1 MSNGQENIPRTEIEA
16 FGEFGL
22 IDLLTKNI
30 KLKNKSTIAGVG
42 DDTAVLEKDKE
53 KYQLVTTDLLV
64 EGVHFDMSYTPLKHL
79 GYKAAV
85 VNFSDIYAMNGT
97 PRQLVIGMSVSN
109 RFSVEAIEEIYS
121 GIYLACEMYDVD
133 VVGGDTTASPGSLF
147 LSITAIG
154 EVKKEDITYRKG
166 AAEGDLVCVS
176 GDLGAAYMGLL
187 ILEREKK
194 AYEANPNVQPD
205 LSGHDYILE
214 RQLKPEA
221 RKDIVE
227 LLKKE
232 NIRPTSM
239 IDISDGLA
247 SDMLHIC
254 EHTGLGVHL
263 YEEKLPID
271 LATVNVA
278 DEFEILPSVA
288 ALNGG
293 EDYEL
298 LFTVK
303 LDDHEKIKNQKNIRI
318 IGHMTD
324 ISNGRYLVS
333 NDGNLVALKAQGWD
347 ALKKDKGESP
357 GNSQKS

>member
-1 MSNGQENIPRTEIEA
+1 MSKEEKIPRTEIEA

-30 KLKNKSTIAGVG
+30 KLKNKSSIKGVG
-42 DDTAVLEKDKE
+42 DDAAVIEKNKNN
-53 KYQLVTTDLLV
+53 YTLVTNDLLI
-64 EGVHFDMSYTPLKHL
+64 EGIHFDLIYTPLKHL
-79 GYKAAV
+79 GYKAAI
-85 VNFSDIYAMNGT
+85 VNFSDIFAMNGK
-97 PRQLVIGMSVSN
+97 PEQLIIGLSVSN

-121 GIYLACEMYDVD
+121 GIYLACENYGVD
-133 VVGGDTTASPGSLF
+133 MVGGDTTSSPGNLF
-147 LSITAIG
+147 MSITVTG
-154 EVKKEDITYRKG
+154 SVWKKDIVYREGSK
-166 AAEGDLVCVS
+166 EGDLVCVS

-194 AYEANPNVQPD
+194 AYEANPNMQPD

-221 RKDIVE
+221 RKDIIE
-227 LLKKE
+227 TLKQKQ
-232 NIRPTSM
+232 IKPTSM

-247 SDMLHIC
+247 SDALHLC
-254 EHTGLGVHL
+254 KHSDLGIHI
-263 YEEKLPID
+263 YEEKIPMDIT
-271 LATVNVA
+271 TVNTA
-278 DEFEILPSVA
+278 NEFKILPTIA

-303 LDDHEKIKNQKNIRI
+303 LNEYEKIKDIKNISV

-324 ISNGRYLVS
+324 KSNGRYLVS
-333 NDGNLVALKAQGWD
+333 KDGTHINLKAQGWD
-347 ALKKDKGESP
+347 ALKEKK
-357 GNSQKS
+357 K